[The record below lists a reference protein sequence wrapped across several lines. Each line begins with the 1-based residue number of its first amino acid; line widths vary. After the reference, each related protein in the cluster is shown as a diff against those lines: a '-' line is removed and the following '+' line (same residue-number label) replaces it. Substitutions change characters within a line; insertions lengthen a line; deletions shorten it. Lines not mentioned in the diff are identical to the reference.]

1 MSDSQS
7 NPLQLQLNPETQAFF
22 ECILNEQLQEQE
34 RLFLHEVQKREMEM
48 ETKRLERE
56 REVVANDAT
65 LRQALESAMAQLAL
79 QSQ

>member
-7 NPLQLQLNPETQAFF
+7 NPPQLQLNPETQAFF
-22 ECILNEQLQEQE
+22 ERILNERLREQEQH
-34 RLFLHEVQKREMEM
+34 FLHEVQKRELEM

-56 REVVANDAT
+56 REVAANDTT

-79 QSQ
+79 QPR